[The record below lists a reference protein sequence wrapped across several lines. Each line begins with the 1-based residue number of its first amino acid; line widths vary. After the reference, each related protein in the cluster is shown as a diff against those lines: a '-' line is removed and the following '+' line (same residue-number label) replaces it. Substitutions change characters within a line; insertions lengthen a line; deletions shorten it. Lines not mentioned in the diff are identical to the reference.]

1 MIGYIRHHP
10 IRFDSIRFD
19 RYIFRAFA
27 WNVHKG
33 EAHRQR
39 CVFLIYIYRV
49 SQNDTQSY
57 LSYFSPLI
65 ITNIHIIFL
74 TSDDSLLIYQGTIIY
89 LIFELKDFFISLQ
102 LSFSPFVPIKK
113 KLPLV

>member
-10 IRFDSIRFD
+10 IRFDSIRSV
-19 RYIFRAFA
+19 YIPR
-27 WNVHKG
+27 VRVERTQG
-33 EAHRQR
+33 RSTSTEM
-39 CVFLIYIYRV
+39 CLSYIYIQGVTKRYPI
-49 SQNDTQSY
+49 
-57 LSYFSPLI
+57 LLI
-65 ITNIHIIFL
+65 LLCSLDYYKYTYNTF
-74 TSDDSLLIYQGTIIY
+74 DDSLLIYQGTIIY